1 MTDSNYQKAEYWDNR
16 YKSRPQPFDW
26 LQTLP
31 DLQALLFKYINKKD
45 NILHIGCGNSKLPE
59 TLSDAGYKN
68 ITNIDFSKKVIEQ
81 ISKRYQNRY
90 PKMKFKVM
98 NILDMNEFRENSFDI
113 IIDKNALDCILCG
126 GKSKEKYEKSLSEIY
141 RVLSPEG
148 KFIMISYNTPLYIKK
163 FLNEYDWYI
172 EIFTVDKTIKGK
184 ISNYDS
190 FSLLKNVHYIY
201 IMTSQKK
208 VLQYSLNLSNNKSI
222 ITKNSEKNF
231 QTNSNLKKETNKN
244 IINIENNNKKK
255 EDNNNKIQKIN
266 KKENNIENKNEND
279 KDKKEKDKTIYIKV
293 NNNIIKNDITE
304 KDQKINNILKNSS
317 SLTQNQNINDNEMK
331 SNLLVNENQLSK
343 LKENNLE
350 KNREIKPELEKK
362 IEKCED
368 NNINNNEN
376 IKEKNLNRINLDNLL
391 IENYSKGNNNNLT
404 DEITRIKNNIQKDIK
419 NVNYIKSNEKKCCKN
434 CIIF

>member
-1 MTDSNYQKAEYWDNR
+1 
-16 YKSRPQPFDW
+16 
-26 LQTLP
+26 
-31 DLQALLFKYINKKD
+31 
-45 NILHIGCGNSKLPE
+45 
-59 TLSDAGYKN
+59 
-68 ITNIDFSKKVIEQ
+68 
-81 ISKRYQNRY
+81 
-90 PKMKFKVM
+90 M

-113 IIDKNALDCILCG
+113 IIDKGALDCILCS

-208 VLQYSLNLSNNKSI
+208 VLQYSLNLNNNKSI
-222 ITKNSEKNF
+222 VTKNLEKNI

-266 KKENNIENKNEND
+266 ITVEKNKIEYIIENKNEND
-279 KDKKEKDKTIYIKV
+279 KDKKEKDKTIFIKV
-293 NNNIIKNDITE
+293 NNNINKKDINE

-331 SNLLVNENQLSK
+331 SNLLVNENKRSK
-343 LKENNLE
+343 LEENNLE
-350 KNREIKPELEKK
+350 KNGEIKSELEKK
-362 IEKCED
+362 IEKSEI

-376 IKEKNLNRINLDNLL
+376 INEKNLNRINLDNLL